1 MKFIKEEFVKS
12 PLNYTGG
19 KFKLLPQ
26 ILPYFPDDI
35 DTFVDLFGG
44 GFNVGVNV
52 KANRVIYNDIEPH
65 VVSLLEY
72 FKDNDLDTIL
82 DMIDKYI
89 EYYGLSQTSKY
100 GYEYYG
106 CNSSKGVADY
116 NKDKYFRLREDYNKD
131 TTNDLLFF
139 IVIIFA
145 FSNQIQ
151 FNSQGKFNM
160 SVNKRDFNNNIRNNT
175 KRFISKLHDMEVYFF
190 NKDFGDLQLDSLTSN
205 DFIYCDPPYITGC
218 ASYNKSDGWNDSMEN
233 NLLSLLDELNKKG
246 IRFALSNVLEHKG
259 NSNEILKEWSK
270 KYKVI
275 HLNNS
280 YGNCNYQTKD
290 KSNNSTDE
298 VLIINY

>member
-1 MKFIKEEFVKS
+1 MKFVKEELIKS

-218 ASYNKSDGWNDSMEN
+218 ASYNKSDDWNDSMEN

-259 NSNEILKEWSK
+259 NSKEILKEWSK